1 MDENRKILLKSL
13 PKIDEVILLLEKKDI
28 YSRATREIVKELSQ
42 RVVQKL
48 REKIV
53 DSTPAEN
60 SESGIDAASVAQ
72 AVEKSIN
79 NLHSCRLQR
88 VVNATGVILHTN
100 LGRAP
105 LSPEALQRI
114 LEVGAGYSNL
124 EFDLNKGERGNRYD
138 HVREIICA
146 LTGAEDALI
155 VNNNAAAVLLVLNT
169 LAEGKEAIVSRG
181 ELIEIGG
188 EFRIPDVMQKSAAI
202 MREVGTTNRTRL
214 SDYEKAISPATGL
227 ILKVHTSNYRIVGFT
242 EEADIAALT
251 DLGKRKGIPVVDD
264 LGSGCLIDLSK
275 YGLQH
280 EPTVRE
286 VVSTGLDVVTFSGDK
301 LLGGPQA
308 GIIAGKKDIL
318 EKIKKNPL
326 NRALRIDKFTL
337 AALEATLIHY
347 LNPGEVVTRLRPLK
361 ALTEPLGYVKKR
373 ASALAG
379 KLRKAKLDSL
389 EFALKESFSSA
400 GGGSLPTEK
409 IPTVLV
415 AIKSSIMPSTRME
428 AKLRMVRVPV
438 IVRVD
443 KDEILIDLR
452 TVSEDEF
459 TFIVEGLRESISNR
473 EAESVVKTPE

>member
-1 MDENRKILLKSL
+1 MDEKRKTLLKSL
-13 PKIDEVILLLEKKDI
+13 PKIDEVILLLEKKNI
-28 YSRATREIVKELSQ
+28 YSRAPREIVKEVSQ
-42 RVVQKL
+42 KVVQKL
-48 REKIV
+48 RDKIV
-53 DSTPAEN
+53 NFPKIENIEST
-60 SESGIDAASVAQ
+60 IDTNYVAQ
-72 AVEKSIN
+72 LVEKLIQG
-79 NLHSCRLQR
+79 LHHCRLQR

-114 LEVGAGYSNL
+114 LEVGCGYSNL
-124 EFDLNKGERGNRYD
+124 EFDLARGERGNRYD
-138 HVREIICA
+138 HVRELICS

-188 EFRIPDVMQKSAAI
+188 EFRIPEVMQKSAAI

-214 SDYEKAISPATGL
+214 ADYEKAIGADTGL

-242 EEADIAALT
+242 EEADIISLT
-251 DLGKRKGIPVVDD
+251 ALGKKKGIPVVDD
-264 LGSGCLIDLSK
+264 LGSGCLINLEK

-286 VVSTGLDVVTFSGDK
+286 VVATGIDVITFSGDK

-308 GIIAGKKDIL
+308 GIIVGKKPVL
-318 EKIKKNPL
+318 ELIKRNPL

-347 LNPGEVVTRLRPLK
+347 LNPDQVVSALRPLK
-361 ALTEPLGYVKKR
+361 SLTEPVTAVKKR
-373 ASALAG
+373 AAKLIS
-379 KLRKAKLDSL
+379 KLRKEKFASL
-389 EFALKESFSSA
+389 EFSLKESFSAA

-409 IPTVLV
+409 IPTFLV
-415 AIKSSIMPSTRME
+415 GVKNKKMSASRLE
-428 AKLRMVRVPV
+428 AGLRQVAVPV

-452 TVSEDEF
+452 TVTEDEF
-459 TFIVEGLRESISNR
+459 TIIIQSLRECLAN
-473 EAESVVKTPE
+473 

>member
-1 MDENRKILLKSL
+1 MDEEKRKALLKSL

-28 YSRATREIVKELSQ
+28 YSLAPRGIVKETC
-42 RVVQKL
+42 RKVVQRL

-53 DSTPAEN
+53 STAKKESMESSLDALAVAE
-60 SESGIDAASVAQ
+60 V
-72 AVEKSIN
+72 VEKLVKG
-79 NLHSCRLQR
+79 LHHYRLRR

-105 LSPEALQRI
+105 LCAEALLRI
-114 LEVGAGYSNL
+114 AEVGCGYSNL
-124 EFDLNKGERGNRYD
+124 EFDLAKGERGHRYD

-146 LTGAEDALI
+146 LTSAEDALI

-169 LAEGKEAIVSRG
+169 LACGKEAIVSRG

-188 EFRIPDVMQKSAAI
+188 EFRIPEIMEKSAAI

-214 SDYEKAISPATGL
+214 SDYEKAISPQTGL

-242 EEADIAALT
+242 EEADIASLAV
-251 DLGKRKGIPVVDD
+251 LGRSRDIPVMDD
-264 LGSGCLIDLSK
+264 LGSGCLIDLDD
-275 YGLQH
+275 YGLLH

-286 VVSTGLDVVTFSGDK
+286 VLAAGADVVTFSGDK

-308 GIIAGKKDIL
+308 GIIVGRKDIL
-318 EKIKKNPL
+318 EPIRRNPL

-347 LNPGEVVTRLRPLK
+347 LNPAEAISQLRTLK
-361 ALTEPLGYVKKR
+361 SLTEPVATVKKR
-373 ASALAG
+373 AASLVS
-379 KLRKAKLDSL
+379 KLRKAKLPSTV
-389 EFALKESFSSA
+389 FSLKESFAAA
-400 GGGSLPTEK
+400 GGGSLPMEK
-409 IPTVLV
+409 IPTVLIGV
-415 AIKSSIMPSTRME
+415 QNKKIKASQLE
-428 AKLRMVRVPV
+428 ARLRQAEVPV

-452 TVSEDEF
+452 TVTEDEF
-459 TFIVEGLRESISNR
+459 VFVIEALRQCLS
-473 EAESVVKTPE
+473 

>member
-1 MDENRKILLKSL
+1 MDEKRKTLLKSL
-13 PKIDEVILLLEKKDI
+13 PKIDEVILLLEKKNI
-28 YSRATREIVKELSQ
+28 YSRAPREIVKEVSQ
-42 RVVQKL
+42 KVVQKL
-48 REKIV
+48 RDKIV
-53 DSTPAEN
+53 NFPKIENIEST
-60 SESGIDAASVAQ
+60 IDTNYVAQ
-72 AVEKSIN
+72 LAEKLIQG
-79 NLHSCRLQR
+79 LHHCRLQR

-114 LEVGAGYSNL
+114 LEVGCGYSNL
-124 EFDLNKGERGNRYD
+124 EFDLTRGERGNRYD
-138 HVREIICA
+138 NVRELICS

-188 EFRIPDVMQKSAAI
+188 EFRIPEVMQKSAAI

-214 SDYEKAISPATGL
+214 ADYEKAIGADTGL

-242 EEADIAALT
+242 EEADIISLT
-251 DLGKRKGIPVVDD
+251 ALGKKKGIPVVDD
-264 LGSGCLIDLSK
+264 LGSGCLINLEK

-286 VVSTGLDVVTFSGDK
+286 VVATGIDVITFSGDK

-308 GIIAGKKDIL
+308 GIIVGKKTVL
-318 EKIKKNPL
+318 ELIKRNPL

-347 LNPGEVVTRLRPLK
+347 LNPDQVVSALRPLK
-361 ALTEPLGYVKKR
+361 SLTEPVTAVKKR
-373 ASALAG
+373 AAKLIS
-379 KLRKAKLDSL
+379 KLRKEKFASL
-389 EFALKESFSSA
+389 EFSLKESFSAA

-409 IPTVLV
+409 IPTFLV
-415 AIKSSIMPSTRME
+415 GVKNKKMSASRLE
-428 AKLRMVRVPV
+428 AGLRQVAVPV

-452 TVSEDEF
+452 TVTEDEF
-459 TFIVEGLRESISNR
+459 TLIIQGLRECLAN
-473 EAESVVKTPE
+473 